1 MTVLLLASCG
11 SFGEGFLA
19 GIGNMGGYSYGGN
32 SYMATANAG
41 NMNYLLDPNYAV
53 AQTMA
58 QQQQYNQVFNNIAQQ
73 SVNQVLSEE
82 EQEYQTFCKYNK
94 KADGTNY
101 TKNEW
106 RALKG
111 EAIRNMNGSNTSV
124 GSSNSTVSGSGSS
137 SRTNSTSGRGYYGVK
152 QSRNKSKKIHVIP
165 LIHRYFFDLIS
176 FISLTV
182 KNLFLVHFCCT
193 FVTRNKIIFITL
205 TSEKPEWGH
214 KIETN
219 KSI

>member
-1 MTVLLLASCG
+1 MKNLKLLFLAMAVLLLASCG

-73 SVNQVLSEE
+73 SINQVLSEE
-82 EQEYQTFCKYNK
+82 EQEYQNFCKYNK

-111 EAIRNMNGSNTSV
+111 EAIRNMNGGNTSV
-124 GSSNSTVSGSGSS
+124 GSPNSTISGSGSS
-137 SRTNSTSGRGYYGVK
+137 SRTNSTSGKTCHICHGY
-152 QSRNKSKKIHVIP
+152 KKCWTCSGNRTFINP
-165 LIHRYFFDLIS
+165 L
-176 FISLTV
+176 
-182 KNLFLVHFCCT
+182 
-193 FVTRNKIIFITL
+193 
-205 TSEKPEWGH
+205 
-214 KIETN
+214 TN
-219 KSI
+219 KRVACPNCTNGWCSRCNGTGKI

>member
-1 MTVLLLASCG
+1 MAVLLLASCG
-11 SFGEGFLA
+11 SFGEGILA

-111 EAIRNMNGSNTSV
+111 EAIRNMNGGNISV
-124 GSSNSTVSGSGSS
+124 GSSNSTIRGSGSS
-137 SRTNSTSGRGYYGVK
+137 NRTTSTSGKICHICHGY
-152 QSRNKSKKIHVIP
+152 KKCRTCSGNCTYINP
-165 LIHRYFFDLIS
+165 L
-176 FISLTV
+176 
-182 KNLFLVHFCCT
+182 
-193 FVTRNKIIFITL
+193 
-205 TSEKPEWGH
+205 
-214 KIETN
+214 TN
-219 KSI
+219 KRVACPNCTNGWCSRCNGTGKI

>member
-1 MTVLLLASCG
+1 MNNLKLIFLIMAVLLLASCG

-137 SRTNSTSGRGYYGVK
+137 SRTNSTSGKTCHICHGY
-152 QSRNKSKKIHVIP
+152 KKCRTCSGNRTYINP
-165 LIHRYFFDLIS
+165 L
-176 FISLTV
+176 
-182 KNLFLVHFCCT
+182 
-193 FVTRNKIIFITL
+193 
-205 TSEKPEWGH
+205 
-214 KIETN
+214 TN
-219 KSI
+219 KRVACPNCTNGWCSRCNGTGKI

>member
-137 SRTNSTSGRGYYGVK
+137 SRTNSTSGKTCHICHGY
-152 QSRNKSKKIHVIP
+152 KKCWTCSGNHTYINP
-165 LIHRYFFDLIS
+165 L
-176 FISLTV
+176 
-182 KNLFLVHFCCT
+182 
-193 FVTRNKIIFITL
+193 
-205 TSEKPEWGH
+205 
-214 KIETN
+214 TN
-219 KSI
+219 KRVACPNCTNGWWVV

>member
-1 MTVLLLASCG
+1 MKNLKLIFLVMAVLLLASCG

-137 SRTNSTSGRGYYGVK
+137 SRTNSTSVKTCHICHGY
-152 QSRNKSKKIHVIP
+152 KKCRTCSGNRTYINP
-165 LIHRYFFDLIS
+165 L
-176 FISLTV
+176 
-182 KNLFLVHFCCT
+182 
-193 FVTRNKIIFITL
+193 
-205 TSEKPEWGH
+205 
-214 KIETN
+214 TN
-219 KSI
+219 KRVACPNCTNGWCSRCNGTGKI

>member
-1 MTVLLLASCG
+1 MKKLKLLFLAMAVLLLASCG

-19 GIGNMGGYSYGGN
+19 GIGNMRSYSYGGN
-32 SYMATANAG
+32 GYMTSANAG

-111 EAIRNMNGSNTSV
+111 EAIRNMNGGNTSV
-124 GSSNSTVSGSGSS
+124 GSSNSTISGSGSS
-137 SRTNSTSGRGYYGVK
+137 IRTNSTSDKTCHICHGT
-152 QSRNKSKKIHVIP
+152 KKCWTCSGNRTYINP
-165 LIHRYFFDLIS
+165 L
-176 FISLTV
+176 
-182 KNLFLVHFCCT
+182 
-193 FVTRNKIIFITL
+193 
-205 TSEKPEWGH
+205 
-214 KIETN
+214 TN
-219 KSI
+219 KRVACPNCTNGWCSRCNGTGKI

>member
-1 MTVLLLASCG
+1 MKNLKLLFLAMAVLLLASCG

-73 SVNQVLSEE
+73 SINQVLSEE

-111 EAIRNMNGSNTSV
+111 EAIRNMNGGNTSV
-124 GSSNSTVSGSGSS
+124 GSSNSTISGSGSS
-137 SRTNSTSGRGYYGVK
+137 SRTYSTSGKTCHICHGY
-152 QSRNKSKKIHVIP
+152 KKCWTCSGNRTYINP
-165 LIHRYFFDLIS
+165 L
-176 FISLTV
+176 
-182 KNLFLVHFCCT
+182 
-193 FVTRNKIIFITL
+193 
-205 TSEKPEWGH
+205 
-214 KIETN
+214 TN
-219 KSI
+219 KRVACPNCTNGWCSRCNGTGKI

>member
-1 MTVLLLASCG
+1 MKNLKLLFLAMAVLLLASCG

-73 SVNQVLSEE
+73 SINQVLSEE
-82 EQEYQTFCKYNK
+82 EQEYQNFCKYNK

-106 RALKG
+106 QALKG
-111 EAIRNMNGSNTSV
+111 EAIRNMNGGNTSV
-124 GSSNSTVSGSGSS
+124 GSSNSTISGSGSS
-137 SRTNSTSGRGYYGVK
+137 SRTNSTSGKTCHICHGY
-152 QSRNKSKKIHVIP
+152 KKCWTCSGNRTFINP
-165 LIHRYFFDLIS
+165 L
-176 FISLTV
+176 
-182 KNLFLVHFCCT
+182 
-193 FVTRNKIIFITL
+193 
-205 TSEKPEWGH
+205 
-214 KIETN
+214 TN
-219 KSI
+219 KRVACPNCTNGWCSRCNGTGKI